1 MNLIIDFNNTVH
13 RARAGFNRGDH
24 SITFTFMLM
33 LRKMMNQFKPHRVYI
48 VKEGKA
54 RARRELFTEYKAQRE
69 SAGDDFWRQHGEI
82 LNLLSHMPVHI
93 IRHPE
98 RECDDTIAHICK
110 VMRKEEQCVIISS
123 DTDFIQLLEPGDSRV
138 ALFNPVKEKWIDPTD
153 YDYVAWKSL
162 TGDGSDNIP
171 GFKGVGPKRA
181 EKFMTDPESLK
192 EFLSK
197 DNNRDIFERNMTL
210 IRFEKIE
217 NGLEHSEPKR
227 DWDTLKRS
235 LESFGFSSIVSDKSW
250 PKFVESFSTIGG

>member
-1 MNLIIDFNNTVH
+1 
-13 RARAGFNRGDH
+13 
-24 SITFTFMLM
+24 
-33 LRKMMNQFKPHRVYI
+33 MMNQFKPNRVYI

-54 RARRELFTEYKAQRE
+54 RARRELFSEYKAQRE
-69 SAGDDFWRQHGEI
+69 SAGDDFWRQHAEI
-82 LNLLSHMPVHI
+82 LGLLAHMPVHV

-110 VMRKEEQCVIISS
+110 VMRKDEQCIIISS
-123 DTDFIQLLEPGDSRV
+123 DSDFTQLLEQGDSRV
-138 ALFNPVKEKWIDPTD
+138 TLFNPVKEKWIDPTD

-181 EKFMTDPESLK
+181 EKFMTDPESLE

-197 DNNRDIFERNMTL
+197 DDNKQIFERNMTL
-210 IRFEKIE
+210 IRFEEIDG
-217 NGLEHSEPKR
+217 GLEHSTPNTN
-227 DWDTLKRS
+227 WDALKRS
-235 LESFGFSSIVSDKSW
+235 LEHFGFSSIISDKSW